1 MIIII
6 HGISLDL
13 SSHAQTFAFLRVEP
27 DVIIVAPRVEVGQGL
42 LQTLTISRRVNISIQ
57 LSIISVHSF

>member
-6 HGISLDL
+6 HGIFL
-13 SSHAQTFAFLRVEP
+13 SSHAQNFAFLRVEP

-42 LQTLTISRRVNISIQ
+42 LQTLTNKSIHEFMQ
-57 LSIISVHSF
+57 KYLFDDARALA